1 MRIFAV
7 LVHLVLSEQI
17 KIKDRAKIRD
27 SVTYSDVA
35 EGPSYNEQVEMT
47 VEEIKEILFS
57 HEILFKVTDVTVMSL
72 DTVWGRYVTGE
83 YRLFG
88 DVRYA

>member
-7 LVHLVLSEQI
+7 LVQLALSVKVQ
-17 KIKDRAKIRD
+17 IKDRAKIRD
-27 SVTYSDVA
+27 LTLYSDVA
-35 EGPSYNEQVEMT
+35 EGPSDEKQVEMT
-47 VEEIKEILFS
+47 VAEIKEILFS
-57 HEILFKVTDVTVMSL
+57 HDPWFKVTDVTVVNL
-72 DTVWGRYVTGE
+72 DTVWGHYVTGE